1 MPPGLADDT
10 PRICEHTEGLKRLRC
25 PRKDGP
31 AGGQGAA
38 DEGLRRGC
46 LRDLRDSCQRARRDP
61 NLPSIRT
68 RRREER
74 RGCGCPALRGLTP
87 FPVRS
92 KRVPSGHSQRLIP
105 R

>member
-61 NLPSIRT
+61 NLRT
-68 RRREER
+68 LDSWSGALSGRGTSTPER
-74 RGCGCPALRGLTP
+74 ARYGQDG
-87 FPVRS
+87 
-92 KRVPSGHSQRLIP
+92 
-105 R
+105 